1 MKKRQSD
8 LVRTDGGHYADIL
21 SVEGELTSFAFDADG
36 DLWLTVVTSSGGR
49 SAAPGM
55 TAGEPQ

>member
-8 LVRTDGGHYADIL
+8 LVRTDGGHTAAIL

-36 DLWLTVVTSSGGR
+36 DLWLTVVTPSGGALPR
-49 SAAPGM
+49 PA
-55 TAGEPQ
+55 